1 MKGNYIPNGKV
12 VVVEGFF
19 EEGDSHLGN
28 IAKEAKMLK
37 SLSHPNITQF
47 IGVCSK
53 PLAIMMEYEYF
64 NFIPFGLDH
73 KISNSQEFTHATFS
87 TLSMDMEIEMG
98 N

>member
-1 MKGNYIPNGKV
+1 
-12 VVVEGFF
+12 
-19 EEGDSHLGN
+19 
-28 IAKEAKMLK
+28 MLK

-64 NFIPFGLDH
+64 NFIPFGLNH
-73 KISNSQEFTHATFS
+73 KISNLQEFTYATFS